1 MKTAKDAAINM
12 FTAIKEIGG
21 PILNSLL
28 WQSPF
33 SQTSFLKILLIIS
46 SMKLPVI
53 TFFIVEWINALT
65 RNPSIVPGIP
75 PNSDL
80 CDNVLR

>member
-1 MKTAKDAAINM
+1 MKIAKDAAIIR
-12 FTAIKEIGG
+12 FTAVIEIRVH
-21 PILNSLL
+21 ILNSLL

-33 SQTSFLKILLIIS
+33 SQTNFIKILLIIS
-46 SMKLPVI
+46 SMNLFFVI
-53 TFFIVEWINALT
+53 TFLVVEWINALT

-80 CDNVLR
+80 

>member
-1 MKTAKDAAINM
+1 MKTAKDAAIIM
-12 FTAIKEIGG
+12 FTTIKEIRG

-28 WQSPF
+28 RQSPF
-33 SQTSFLKILLIIS
+33 SQTNFFKILLIIS
-46 SMKLPVI
+46 SMKLFLVI
-53 TFFIVEWINALT
+53 TFLVVEWINPLT

-80 CDNVLR
+80 

>member
-12 FTAIKEIGG
+12 FTAIKEIRG

-28 WQSPF
+28 RQSPF
-33 SQTSFLKILLIIS
+33 SQTNFFNILLIIS
-46 SMKLPVI
+46 SMKLFQVI
-53 TFFIVEWINALT
+53 TFLVVEWINALT

-80 CDNVLR
+80 

>member
-12 FTAIKEIGG
+12 FTAIKEIRG

-28 WQSPF
+28 RQSPF
-33 SQTSFLKILLIIS
+33 SQTNFFKILLIIS
-46 SMKLPVI
+46 CMKLFRVI
-53 TFFIVEWINALT
+53 TFLVVEWINALT

-80 CDNVLR
+80 